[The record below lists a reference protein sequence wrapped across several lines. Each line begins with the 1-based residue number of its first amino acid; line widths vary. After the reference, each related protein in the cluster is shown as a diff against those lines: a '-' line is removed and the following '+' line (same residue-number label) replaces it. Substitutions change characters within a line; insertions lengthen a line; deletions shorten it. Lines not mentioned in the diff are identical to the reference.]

1 MVDVEPL
8 PPLLPVPQQQ
18 QQANKREIR
27 ITTMVVVALVMEKKK
42 VVNPNSI
49 WDTKAI
55 IEGMKAAWRS
65 EQLASLLK

>member
-1 MVDVEPL
+1 
-8 PPLLPVPQQQ
+8 
-18 QQANKREIR
+18 
-27 ITTMVVVALVMEKKK
+27 MVVVALVMEKKK